1 MPELPEV
8 ETTCRGI
15 MPHVCERRVTAV
27 RVRERRLRQP
37 ISSALESDFTG
48 QVVDDVVR
56 RGKYLLLR
64 SAAGTLIMHLGM
76 SGSLRV
82 LGADAPAPGVHDHLD
97 LVFDDEVIVRL
108 RDPRRFGLALWT
120 REDPYSHVLLAK
132 LGPEPLEEGFN
143 GAHLY
148 ALSCGRRSAVKT
160 FIMDAH
166 VVVGVGNIYASEAL
180 FQAGIHPQRAAGRI
194 SMARYERLA
203 QQIQIVL
210 REAIRQGGTTLR
222 DFSGG
227 DGRPGYFAQRLAVYG
242 REGEP
247 CLSCGAPIRSIR
259 QAQRSSYFCSSCQS

>member
-8 ETTCRGI
+8 ETTRRGI
-15 MPHVCERRVTAV
+15 APHVHGRRVTAV

-37 ISSALESDFTG
+37 VSPALQKELTG
-48 QVVDDVVR
+48 QVVEEVAR

-82 LGADAPAPGVHDHLD
+82 LGADAPAPATHDHLD
-97 LVFDDEVIVRL
+97 LVFDGDVVLRL

-120 REDPYSHVLLAK
+120 REDPSVHPLLAA
-132 LGPEPLEEGFN
+132 LGPEPLEGGFS
-143 GAHLY
+143 GAHLH
-148 ALSCGRRSAVKT
+148 ALSRGRRSAVKA
-160 FIMDAH
+160 FIMDSH

-180 FQAGIHPQRAAGRI
+180 YQAGIHPLRAAGRI
-194 SMARYERLA
+194 SAQRYDRLA
-203 QQIQIVL
+203 EAIRAVL

-222 DFSGG
+222 DFTGG

-247 CLSCGAPIRSIR
+247 CPGCGGAIRSIR
-259 QAQRSSYFCSSCQS
+259 QLQRSSYFCPACQR